1 MAGDGAPGG
10 WRLQIDHGKEMTRE
24 AEMDGDLGAWQ
35 LGASPSRRHSVAVHS
50 RSPDSGDASPFAVSA
65 TRSRRLAQRHRNI
78 NRRAAAAVCLCVH
91 NSTCVNAW
99 CQAASLTALDL
110 GCVIAWACDQHG
122 PMGHSRGD
130 GLTG

>member
-24 AEMDGDLGAWQ
+24 ADLGAWQ

-65 TRSRRLAQRHRNI
+65 TRSRRLAQRHRNM
-78 NRRAAAAVCLCVH
+78 NRL
-91 NSTCVNAW
+91 
-99 CQAASLTALDL
+99 QA
-110 GCVIAWACDQHG
+110 
-122 PMGHSRGD
+122 GD
-130 GLTG
+130 GGYVCVPVCPQVHMRQCVVPGCQPYCLGPWLCGHVANMAPWAIAVGMG